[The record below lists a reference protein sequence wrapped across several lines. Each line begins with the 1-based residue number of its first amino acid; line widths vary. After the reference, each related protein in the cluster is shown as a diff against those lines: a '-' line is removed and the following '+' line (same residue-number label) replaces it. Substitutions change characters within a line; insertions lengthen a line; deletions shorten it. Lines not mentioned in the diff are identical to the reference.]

1 MFESTGDMIAAGP
14 AASGL
19 AATGQR
25 KALLIGS
32 PNCGKTLL
40 FNRLTGLQHRVANFP
55 GITVEIA
62 SGRLSGFDDVAL
74 YDYPGTYS
82 LQAISG
88 EERVAVEHFKTALA
102 DPSLAVVLCVI
113 DVTRLEK
120 SLYFALQVI
129 RECGRAS
136 KPVLVLANMIDVL
149 QQHKI
154 DVDLAGLSQE
164 MGAPVLGISARS
176 GAGIDALH
184 GHVQDFLAG
193 TAPAAPQDETPD
205 LLLRGNAHRLA
216 AKYSAKG
223 DVLLR
228 TQNRLDA
235 FFLHS
240 GFGGIA
246 FFAIMYVLFQSI
258 FTWSKPA
265 MDAVEAGLGWLSD
278 RVVPMLSPAL
288 VQDFA
293 ADALFSGIGAFLV
306 FVPQIFVL
314 TFVIGL
320 LEDSGYMAR
329 AALICHRPLRLF
341 GLTGKSFIPMLSG
354 VACAIPGIYAARSI
368 DSPRRRFLTYM
379 AIPLMPCSARL
390 PVYTLLIAAFIPGTT
405 AFGGLVGWQGLAM
418 FAVYLFGMVTG
429 LLVTAFVSRST
440 TATEPD
446 LPFVLEMPAYRVPT
460 LLPLLRKSWLRCK
473 QFVTKAGAII
483 VAVTIVIW
491 ILGYF
496 PNYGADLGSSWLGQ
510 IGRLIEPVFA
520 PLGLDWRYGVAILT
534 SFLAREVFVGTL
546 GVIFGIEGAEDN
558 MVPLVEQ
565 IQGSDLGLASG
576 VSLLVFFAVAL
587 MCVSTL
593 AVLARESG
601 SSRLA
606 VRMFASYCV
615 LAYVLALLAYQFVV
629 LLGG

>member
-1 MFESTGDMIAAGP
+1 M
-14 AASGL
+14 SGF
-19 AATGQR
+19 GQTTMTDSSSNTPG
-25 KALLIGS
+25 KVLLIGS

-62 SGRLSGFDDVAL
+62 SGKLSGQAGVTL

-88 EERVAVEHFKTALA
+88 EERVAVEQFEKALQ
-102 DPSLAVVLCVI
+102 DPQVGAVLCVI

-129 RECGRAS
+129 RECGRAK
-136 KPVLVLANMIDVL
+136 KPVIVLANMIDVL
-149 QQHKI
+149 DAHDI
-154 DVDLAGLSQE
+154 AMDLESLSRD
-164 MGAPVLGISARS
+164 MGASVLGISART
-176 GAGIDALH
+176 GQGLEQLNDRLAKQLANPDCPNT
-184 GHVQDFLAG
+184 VQD
-193 TAPAAPQDETPD
+193 PD
-205 LLLRGNAHRLA
+205 ILLRGNAHQLA
-216 AKYSAKG
+216 RNYGPKG

-246 FFAIMYVLFQSI
+246 FFAIMYLLFQSI

-265 MDAVEAGLGWLSD
+265 MDAVEAGLGWVSD
-278 RVVPMLSPAL
+278 RVVPMISTPLL
-288 VQDFA
+288 QDFT
-293 ADALFSGIGAFLV
+293 ADALFSGLGAFLV

-314 TFVIGL
+314 TFVIGV

-329 AALICHRPLRLF
+329 AALICHRPLRFF

-390 PVYTLLIAAFIPGTT
+390 PVYTLLIAAFIPSTT
-405 AFGGLVGWQGLAM
+405 ALGGLVGYQGLAM
-418 FAVYLFGMVTG
+418 FMVYLFGMLCG
-429 LLVTAFVSRST
+429 LLVTAMVSRFST
-440 TATEPD
+440 VQEAD
-446 LPFVLEMPAYRVPT
+446 LPFVLEMPAYRLPT
-460 LLPLLRKSWLRCK
+460 LEPLLRKSWRRC
-473 QFVTKAGAII
+473 QDFITKAGGII
-483 VAVTIVIW
+483 IAVTFVIW
-491 ILGYF
+491 VLGYF
-496 PNYGADLGSSWLGQ
+496 PNYGADLGASWLGQ
-510 IGRLIEPVFA
+510 VGRLVEPVFA
-520 PLGLDWRYGVAILT
+520 PLGLDWRYGVAVMS

-546 GVIFGIEGAEDN
+546 GVMFGIEGAEDN
-558 MVPLVEQ
+558 MVPLVAQ
-565 IQGSDLGLASG
+565 IQGSDLGMASG
-576 VSLLVFFAVAL
+576 VALLVFFAVAL
-587 MCVSTL
+587 MCVSTM
-593 AVLARESG
+593 AVLSKEAG
-601 SSRLA
+601 SNRLA
-606 VRMFASYCV
+606 IKMFF
-615 LAYVLALLAYQFVV
+615 AYSGMAYLLALIAYQLVS